1 MAEKRAGLIMQAED
15 TMESEEERMEAAEGN
30 GSDEETGEEQ
40 LMEYPSVY
48 DVVCVWLTVG

>member
-1 MAEKRAGLIMQAED
+1 MAEKRAGLMMQAED

-40 LMEYPSVY
+40 LMGYPRVC